1 MSTQMIVTIL
11 YFIYL
16 IGVFIIN
23 FLGYSARNYSSWM
36 SVFTLLS
43 SWNQGAI
50 FHSWAEEARRNE
62 VNEAGMVSMVC
73 KASVLHGE
81 ESRAQR

>member
-1 MSTQMIVTIL
+1 MLLCVANTQALKEKQFYIIFFLLIFPVVVMSTQMIVTIL

-50 FHSWAEEARRNE
+50 FHS
-62 VNEAGMVSMVC
+62 
-73 KASVLHGE
+73 
-81 ESRAQR
+81 